1 MRRVFTL
8 AAGVLVVAAPQFA
21 WAQSRPLRLFLST
34 IGLSNPADPSSPT
47 DNPSPELGTNPSV
60 VIPSGG
66 TTRLYV
72 WAQITPPGTPNNVI
86 YNGVSLRTRV
96 EGDGGVISSYNFWNY
111 TNGSYGANVGRWSS
125 QVSGSNGTNLAWTA
139 GVAVVAGAGVNNSNT
154 ANAVDTQYERFA
166 LDGTTR
172 IDATLLGYIE
182 VTGNTAGALEVH
194 LAVGQQG
201 VSQVGAGVQPVY
213 LGWGDES
220 QSPLN
225 NQPNAESP
233 IADATI
239 LVTPEPSTI
248 LSLLIGAGALVA
260 RRRSR

>member
-8 AAGVLVVAAPQFA
+8 AAGVLAVFAPELA
-21 WAQSRPLRLFLST
+21 SAQSRPIRLFLST
-34 IGLSNPADPSSPT
+34 IGLSNPADPTSPA
-47 DNPSPELGTNPSV
+47 DNPSPELGTNPTV
-60 VIPSGG
+60 LIPFGD

-96 EGDGGVISSYNFWNY
+96 DGVGGVISTHNFWNY
-111 TNGSYGANVGRWSS
+111 TNGSYGANVGRWSN
-125 QVSGSNGTNLAWTA
+125 QTSGSSGSDQAWMS
-139 GVAVVAGAGVNNSNT
+139 GVAVIGGAGVNNSNT
-154 ANAVDTQYERFA
+154 ANSVDTQYERFA

-182 VTGNTAGALEVH
+182 VTGNAAGALEVR

-201 VSQVGAGVQPVY
+201 VSQVGGGIQPVY

-220 QSPLN
+220 ESPLN
-225 NQPNAESP
+225 NQPNADSP

-239 LVTPEPSTI
+239 IVAPEPTA
-248 LSLLIGAGALVA
+248 LIGLMLGAAAVVA